1 MGRDLKFKTERKQEP
16 PPPSPPKKGEG
27 TRLVLARRITREH
40 AQRRDEGYG
49 GEDSLRQK
57 WREESHN
64 SDDDMDQQQ

>member
-1 MGRDLKFKTERKQEP
+1 MPQQGTHDFHNF
-16 PPPSPPKKGEG
+16 PSQKRGARG
-27 TRLVLARRITREH
+27 LARRITREH